1 MLCFTL
7 FRFVLWCVTKIVFVA
22 FIFCLYFFP
31 GLVLPTLGQ
40 RAYVD
45 PTNYDDPEAAVR
57 DFANEIDAKALNLER
72 VLGGGNTK
80 KLLL

>member
-1 MLCFTL
+1 M
-7 FRFVLWCVTKIVFVA
+7 
-22 FIFCLYFFP
+22 
-31 GLVLPTLGQ
+31 LPTLGQ